1 MDSSYSELVNKS
13 GQKERVEIIEAHHLI
28 ISVDYDCN
36 SNGSSISHPI
46 GRAPKKQN
54 SQLGSPCQQ
63 NF

>member
-13 GQKERVEIIEAHHLI
+13 GQKERVEIIEAHDLI

-36 SNGSSISHPI
+36 SNGSSISHPF
-46 GRAPKKQN
+46 GRATKKQN
-54 SQLGSPCQQ
+54 SQLGSPCPQ